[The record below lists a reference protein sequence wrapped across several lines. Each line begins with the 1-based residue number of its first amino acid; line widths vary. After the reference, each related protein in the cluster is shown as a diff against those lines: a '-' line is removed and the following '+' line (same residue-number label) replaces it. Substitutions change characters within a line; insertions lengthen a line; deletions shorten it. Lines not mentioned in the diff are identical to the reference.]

1 MHPLIDRLR
10 ALDLMTTTLEGDDWC
25 IEVDRALQEAASEI
39 ERLETALRL
48 SLNHTGASM
57 FNVHPQSDQHQ

>member
-1 MHPLIDRLR
+1 MHSLVDRLR

-48 SLNHTGASM
+48 TMQQAGVLP
-57 FNVHPQSDQHQ
+57 NVHSQPGQHQ

>member
-1 MHPLIDRLR
+1 MHSLVDRLR
-10 ALDLMTTTLEGDDWC
+10 ALDLMTTPLEGDDWC

-48 SLNHTGASM
+48 SLNRAGSMM

>member
-1 MHPLIDRLR
+1 MHAMVNRLR

-39 ERLETALRL
+39 ERLETLLRL
-48 SLNHTGASM
+48 SFDHSGSAM